1 MRAIQVRNNNGRCLI
16 RFSFE
21 GRSYNLTLG
30 NYTDKIDLAR
40 AEALASR
47 IYADCL
53 SGKFDPTL
61 TSYKP
66 ISSSVARRL
75 ADEANKVVKEI
86 RADEANKVVKEVR
99 AEQWELVATWG
110 KFVEVQNPPER
121 LHNAHYKPITIML
134 AKYGKPITSTE
145 VPKFLSWMNARLSS
159 KTISDRLSYLRKC
172 CRWAIA
178 QGIMTTNPFEG
189 VRAQR
194 ARAKPKPKP
203 FSREEIQQI
212 VTAFENSR
220 YYSHYT
226 DYVKFLFATGVRTS
240 EAIGLRWKHI
250 SFSRE
255 EIEIYEVMA
264 RGDNGSTS
272 NRVRKGTKT
281 ENLRAIP
288 CKGKLK
294 RMLIARKACAVNSKP
309 DDLVFPSPK
318 GTTIDDNNFRDRAW
332 KKVLA
337 EAGVEY
343 RHPYIMRHTLLS
355 HMVEDG
361 IPPTGIAY
369 IAGHSD
375 TTMIQ
380 KTYGHMIN
388 RPNLPDLL

>member
-1 MRAIQVRNNNGRCLI
+1 MREIQVRNNNGRCLI
-16 RFSFE
+16 RFNFG
-21 GRSYNLTLG
+21 GRSHSLTLG
-30 NYTDKIDLAR
+30 NYTDKVDRAR
-40 AEALASR
+40 AEALASK

-53 SGKFDPTL
+53 AGNFDPTL
-61 TSYKP
+61 SSYKP
-66 ISSSVARRL
+66 ISFSVARRL
-75 ADEANKVVKEI
+75 ADRAIAQVKEI
-86 RADEANKVVKEVR
+86 K
-99 AEQWELVATWG
+99 AEQWELVTNWG
-110 KFVEVQNPPER
+110 KFVEFSNLTER
-121 LHNAHYKPITIML
+121 QYTNHWKPITIML
-134 AKYGKPITSTE
+134 AKYGKPITLTE
-145 VPKFLSWMNARLSS
+145 VPKFISWMNSRLSS
-159 KTISDRLSYLRKC
+159 KTVNDRLSYLRKC
-172 CRWAIA
+172 CKWAIT

-189 VRAQR
+189 VKAQR

-203 FSREEIQQI
+203 FSKEEIGQI
-212 VTAFENSR
+212 IIAFENSR

-264 RGDNGSTS
+264 RGDDGSS
-272 NRVRKGTKT
+272 SHRVRKGTKT

-294 RMLIARKACAVNSKP
+294 AMLQSRKDSTINLKP
-309 DDLVFPSPK
+309 DDLVFPSPT

-332 KKVLA
+332 RKILDEV
-337 EAGVEY
+337 GIEY
-343 RHPYIMRHTLLS
+343 RHPYIMRHSFIS

-361 IPPTGIAY
+361 VPLTGIAY
-369 IAGHSD
+369 IAGHRD

-388 RPNLPDLL
+388 RPDLPDLL

>member
-1 MRAIQVRNNNGRCLI
+1 MKEIQVRNNNGRCLI
-16 RFSFE
+16 RFNFG
-21 GRSYNLTLG
+21 GRSHSLTLG
-30 NYTDKIDLAR
+30 SYIDKVDRAR
-40 AEALASR
+40 AEALASQ

-53 SGKFDPTL
+53 SGRFDPTL
-61 TSYKP
+61 SSYKP
-66 ISSSVARRL
+66 MSFTVARRL
-75 ADEANKVVKEI
+75 ADKATKTVKEI
-86 RADEANKVVKEVR
+86 ERGVQ
-99 AEQWELVATWG
+99 QWDLFGTWQQ
-110 KFVEVQNPPER
+110 FTEVQNPHER

-134 AKYGKPITSTE
+134 AKYGKPITLTE
-145 VPKFLSWMNARLSS
+145 VPKFLQWMNSRLSS
-159 KTISDRLSYLRKC
+159 KTVSDRLSYLRKC
-172 CRWAIA
+172 CKWAIS
-178 QGIMTTNPFEG
+178 QGIVTTNPFEG

-203 FSREEIQQI
+203 FSKEEIGQI
-212 VTAFENSR
+212 ITGFETSP
-220 YYSHYT
+220 YYSYYT

-250 SFSRE
+250 NFGRE

-264 RGDNGSTS
+264 RGDDGSTS

-294 RMLIARKACAVNSKP
+294 DMLQTRKASTINPKP
-309 DDLVFPSPK
+309 DDLVFPSPR
-318 GTTIDDNNFRDRAW
+318 GTTIDDHNFRDRAW
-332 KKVLA
+332 TKVLA
-337 EAGVEY
+337 EVGIEY
-343 RHPYIMRHTLLS
+343 RHPYIMRHSLIS

-361 IPPTGIAY
+361 IPLTGIAY
-369 IAGHSD
+369 IAGHRD

>member
-1 MRAIQVRNNNGRCLI
+1 MREIQVRNNNGRCLI
-16 RFSFE
+16 RFNFG
-21 GRSYNLTLG
+21 GRSHSLTLG
-30 NYTDKIDLAR
+30 NYIDKVDRAR
-40 AEALASR
+40 AEALASK

-53 SGKFDPTL
+53 AGNFDPTL
-61 TSYKP
+61 SSYKP
-66 ISSSVARRL
+66 ISFSVARRL
-75 ADEANKVVKEI
+75 ADKAIAQVKEI
-86 RADEANKVVKEVR
+86 K
-99 AEQWELVATWG
+99 AEQWELVTTWG
-110 KFVEVQNPPER
+110 KFVEFSNLTER
-121 LHNAHYKPITIML
+121 QYTNHWKPITL
-134 AKYGKPITSTE
+134 TE
-145 VPKFLSWMNARLSS
+145 VPKFILWMNSRLSS
-159 KTISDRLSYLRKC
+159 KTVSDRLSYLRKC
-172 CRWAIA
+172 CKWAIS
-178 QGIMTTNPFEG
+178 QGIMSTNPFEG

-203 FSREEIQQI
+203 FSKVVIGQI
-212 VTAFENSR
+212 IIAFETSP
-220 YYSHYT
+220 YYSYYT

-250 SFSRE
+250 DFGRE

-264 RGDNGSTS
+264 RGDDGSTS

-294 RMLIARKACAVNSKP
+294 DMLQTRKSSTFNPKP
-309 DDLVFPSPK
+309 DALVFPSPK
-318 GTTIDDNNFRDRAW
+318 GKTIDDNNFRDHAW
-332 KKVLA
+332 AKVLV

-343 RHPYIMRHTLLS
+343 RHPYITRHSFIS

-361 IPPTGIAY
+361 VPLTGIAY
-369 IAGHSD
+369 IVGHRD